1 MPDAITI
8 LQEDHRRVESL
19 FEQYKQKKDP
29 AVVEQICNELTVHAI
44 VEEGLVYPML
54 ASEAPKGKEME
65 PELVHE
71 HMEVKNAIAQI
82 KLRGPDDPG
91 VDRFVQTI
99 IDGITHHV
107 TEEENEVFPLLKEA
121 LGQARL
127 AALGDMLISMKE
139 HQMEAVTA
147 TAKEIAGST
156 AGQQGGTGQQEDLVD
171 LTREE
176 LYELAKEKGIPGRS
190 DMSKDELIRALQKA

>member
-29 AVVEQICNELTVHAI
+29 TVVEQICNELTVHTI
-44 VEEGLVYPML
+44 IEESLVYPML
-54 ASEAPKGKEME
+54 ASEAPKGKETE
-65 PELVHE
+65 PELVQE

-82 KLRGPDDPG
+82 KLRGPDDPS
-91 VDRFVQTI
+91 VDRLVQTI

-107 TEEENEVFPLLKEA
+107 TGEENEVFPLLREA
-121 LGQARL
+121 LGQGRL

-147 TAKEIAGST
+147 AAREIARSAT
-156 AGQQGGTGQQEDLVD
+156 GQQGGAGQKEDLVD

-190 DMSKDELIRALQKA
+190 DMSKDELIKALQG